1 MSTNVLSLRTRPFGR
16 PSGGGLRNHKI
27 STKNSLG
34 NIYFL
39 YYHIKA
45 HVSGQIEQGHISIT
59 LLLSLRGGF
68 ELYDSVRQSVVVNGG
83 GRLSNTAVCGLTSK
97 QTSK

>member
-27 STKNSLG
+27 SQKFIG
-34 NIYFL
+34 H
-39 YYHIKA
+39 HIFPLQSHLKA

-68 ELYDSVRQSVVVNGG
+68 ELYGSI
-83 GRLSNTAVCGLTSK
+83 
-97 QTSK
+97 